1 MTAQEV
7 ADLVKLLEF
16 LNLRQRKAFLR
27 TATPKQMRLLEVAC
41 LNLAKNHNGLTEAQI
56 KTLTKFKRGI
66 KILASKG
73 YSIKDKR
80 AIVTQKGGFI
90 HAILPIIAS
99 LAGSMLPSLL
109 SRS

>member
-1 MTAQEV
+1 MSAQEV
-7 ADLVKLLEF
+7 VDVVKFLQF
-16 LNLRQRKAFLR
+16 LNFRQQKTFLK
-27 TATPKQMRLLEVAC
+27 TATPRQVRLLEVAC
-41 LNLAKNHNGLTEAQI
+41 SNLAKKHSGLTEAQI

-80 AIVTQKGGFI
+80 VIVTDKGGFI

-99 LAGSMLPSLL
+99 LAGSVLPSLL